1 VEHYSII
8 VEPEAQKD
16 LESIFQFISLNDT
29 AIKAE
34 NFLQELKAQI
44 MTLDSLPFRCRKS
57 FYTKEFN
64 TYDMIY
70 KGYTIVYRV
79 IGNKVHILTIFRQKN
94 Y

>member
-1 VEHYSII
+1 VEHYSIV
-8 VEPEAQKD
+8 VEPEAQRD

-44 MTLDSLPFRCRKS
+44 TTLDSLPFRCRKS
-57 FYTKEFN
+57 YYTKESD